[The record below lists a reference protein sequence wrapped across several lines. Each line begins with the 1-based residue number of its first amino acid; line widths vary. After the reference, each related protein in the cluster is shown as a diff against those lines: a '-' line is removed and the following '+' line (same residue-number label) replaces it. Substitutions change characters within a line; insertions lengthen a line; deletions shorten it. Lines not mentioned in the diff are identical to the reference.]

1 MVRREANTPRTNGK
15 AERFIQTL
23 LREWAYA
30 RPYRLSRE
38 RRAWL
43 PRWLHYYNFHRPHT
57 SLQRRPPISRLVEGP
72 DLLRLHS
79 QAIHTSRD
87 EEM

>member
-15 AERFIQTL
+15 AERFIQ
-23 LREWAYA
+23 
-30 RPYRLSRE
+30 
-38 RRAWL
+38 
-43 PRWLHYYNFHRPHT
+43 T